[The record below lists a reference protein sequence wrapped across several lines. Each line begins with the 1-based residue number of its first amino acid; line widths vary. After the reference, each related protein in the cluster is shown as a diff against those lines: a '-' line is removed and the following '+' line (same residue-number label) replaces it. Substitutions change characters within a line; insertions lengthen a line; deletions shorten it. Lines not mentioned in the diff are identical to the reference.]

1 MILHFIKELLQ
12 NEPNTIYK
20 VPWQVND
27 YKEVMKMLFDFKNKD
42 GKLIIEEE
50 YKYIL
55 RMMFT
60 FHLQDKNHVMIFYS
74 NNKDSCLCMARHKG
88 QNININM
95 PVADVVMNADSSFV
109 ATYVL
114 EEKNEPFLK

>member
-1 MILHFIKELLQ
+1 MILHFIKELLK

-20 VPWQVND
+20 VPWQVNE
-27 YKEVMKMLFDFKNKD
+27 YKQVMKMLFDFKTKD
-42 GKLIIEEE
+42 GKLIIEDE

-55 RMMFT
+55 RMMFS
-60 FHLQDKNHVMIFYS
+60 FHLEDKNHIMVFYS
-74 NNKDSCLCMARHKG
+74 NNKDTCLCMARYKD
-88 QNININM
+88 QNINIDM

-109 ATYVL
+109 ATYVP

>member
-1 MILHFIKELLQ
+1 MILHFIKELLK

-50 YKYIL
+50 YKHIL

-114 EEKNEPFLK
+114 GEKNEPFLK

>member
-1 MILHFIKELLQ
+1 MILHFIKDLLK

-20 VPWQVND
+20 VPWQVKD
-27 YKEVMKMLFDFKNKD
+27 YNQVMKMLFDFKNKD

-50 YKYIL
+50 HKHIL

-60 FHLQDKNHVMIFYS
+60 FHLQDRNHVMVFYS
-74 NNKDSCLCMARHKG
+74 NNKDSCLCMARYKG

-109 ATYVL
+109 ATYVP
-114 EEKNEPFLK
+114 EEKNEPIIK

>member
-1 MILHFIKELLQ
+1 MILHFIKELLK